1 MRRKQLL
8 AASLLAVLAPAA
20 AAQVV
25 GIALDPKAV
34 MVDGELQIVASP
46 PADSTVFLSFSGTQA
61 KQLGR
66 VDTPTS
72 FQGPPSSVAIAA
84 DRKLALVSASLR
96 IDPKNPKE
104 LAPDNKLSVV
114 DLAASPIRVV
124 QTIELG
130 ASPSSIAID
139 PSGAMALAMHN
150 ADDSVTVLAL
160 SGGRARIVEKLQ
172 LDKGAGPLGV
182 AFAPDGKQAL
192 VSFPERDRVGVFAV
206 DNGRLKMPAIREMS
220 TGVYPTALSYCG
232 RTGLAVVSNYGRVT
246 GDIDTISLLDVG
258 AAAPRVIDTVSV
270 GPAPEGIA
278 CSPDGRYAAAS
289 LQNMATR
296 PKTDPFHSP
305 ESRVV
310 VLKIDGRRLHRIAD
324 APFGAWAQG
333 VGFLDD
339 SRTLFAQSMV
349 DRSLHLFRI
358 EGETLKVAAPPIV
371 FEDGAPVSYGISG
384 R

>member
-1 MRRKQLL
+1 MRRKPFL
-8 AASLLAVLAPAA
+8 AASLLAILAPTA

-34 MVDGELQIVASP
+34 MVDGEMQVVASP
-46 PADSTVFLSFSGTQA
+46 PADSTVFLEFSGT
-61 KQLGR
+61 KTKLLGR

-72 FQGPPSSVAIAA
+72 FQGPPSSVAITA

-124 QTIELG
+124 QTVELG
-130 ASPSSIAID
+130 ASPSSVAID
-139 PSGAMALAMHN
+139 PSGTMALAMHN

-172 LDKGAGPLGV
+172 LDKGAGPLAV

-192 VSFPERDRVGVFAV
+192 ISFPERDRVGVFAV

-232 RTGLAVVSNYGRVT
+232 NTGLAVVSNYGRVT

-305 ESRVV
+305 QSRVV
-310 VLKIDGRRLHRIAD
+310 VLKIDGKRLQRIAD

>member
-139 PSGAMALAMHN
+139 PSGTMALAMHN

>member
-1 MRRKQLL
+1 MRRKQIL
-8 AASLLAVLAPAA
+8 AASLLAVLAPAV

-34 MVDGELQIVASP
+34 MVDGELQVVASP
-46 PADSTVFLSFSGTQA
+46 PADSTVFLEFSGTKT

-72 FQGPPSSVAIAA
+72 FQGPPSSVAITA
-84 DRKLALVSASLR
+84 DGKLALVTASLR

-104 LAPDNKLSVV
+104 LAADNKLSVI

-130 ASPSSIAID
+130 ASPSSVAID
-139 PSGAMALAMHN
+139 PAGTMALAMHN
-150 ADDSVTVLAL
+150 ADDSITVLAL
-160 SGGRARIVEKLQ
+160 SGGRARIVEKLP
-172 LDKGAGPLGV
+172 LDKGAGPLAV

-192 VSFPERDRVGVFAV
+192 ISFPERDRVGVFAV
-206 DNGRLKMPAIREMS
+206 ENGRLKMPAIREMS

-232 RTGLAVVSNYGRVT
+232 RSGLAVVSNYGRVT

-289 LQNMATR
+289 LQNMATL
-296 PKTDPFHSP
+296 PKTNPFHSP
-305 ESRVV
+305 QSRVV
-310 VLKIDGRRLHRIAD
+310 VLKIDGKRLHRIAD

-349 DRSLHLFRI
+349 DRSMHLFRI
-358 EGETLKVAAPPIV
+358 EGEALQVAAPPIV

>member
-139 PSGAMALAMHN
+139 PSGTMALAMHN

-270 GPAPEGIA
+270 GPAPEGLA

>member
-1 MRRKQLL
+1 MRRKPFL
-8 AASLLAVLAPAA
+8 AASLLAILAPTA

-46 PADSTVFLSFSGTQA
+46 PADSTVFLEFSGT
-61 KQLGR
+61 KTKPLGR

-72 FQGPPSSVAIAA
+72 FQGPPSSVAITA

-104 LAPDNKLSVV
+104 LAPDNKLSVI
-114 DLAASPIRVV
+114 DLAASPIRVA

-139 PSGAMALAMHN
+139 PSGTMALAMHN
-150 ADDSVTVLAL
+150 ADDSLTVLAL

-192 VSFPERDRVGVFAV
+192 ISFPERDRVGVFAV
-206 DNGRLKMPAIREMS
+206 ENGRLKMPAIREMS

-232 RTGLAVVSNYGRVT
+232 STGLAVVSNYGRVT
-246 GDIDTISLLDVG
+246 GDVDTISLLDVG

-305 ESRVV
+305 QSRVV
-310 VLKIDGRRLHRIAD
+310 VLKIDGKRLHRIAD

-358 EGETLKVAAPPIV
+358 EGESLKVAAPPIV
-371 FEDGAPVSYGISG
+371 FDDGAPVSYGISG

>member
-8 AASLLAVLAPAA
+8 AASLLAVLARAA

-139 PSGAMALAMHN
+139 PSGTMALAMHN
-150 ADDSVTVLAL
+150 ADNSVTVLAL

>member
-1 MRRKQLL
+1 MRCKQIL

-34 MVDGELQIVASP
+34 MVDGEMQVVASP
-46 PADSTVFLSFSGTQA
+46 PTDSVVFFEFSGTKTKRLGQVQA
-61 KQLGR
+61 
-66 VDTPTS
+66 PTS
-72 FQGPPSSVAIAA
+72 FQGPPSSVAITA

-130 ASPSSIAID
+130 ASPSSVAID
-139 PSGAMALAMHN
+139 PTGTMALAMHN
-150 ADDSVTVLAL
+150 ADDSITVLAL
-160 SGGRARIVEKLQ
+160 SGGLARIVEKLP
-172 LDKGAGPLGV
+172 LDKGAGPLAV
-182 AFAPDGKQAL
+182 VFAPDGKQAL
-192 VSFPERDRVGVFAV
+192 ISFPERDRVGVFAV
-206 DNGRLKMPAIREMS
+206 ENGRLKMPAIREMS

-289 LQNMATR
+289 LQNMATT
-296 PKTDPFHSP
+296 PKTNPFHAS

-310 VLKIDGRRLHRIAD
+310 VLKIDGKRLHRIAD
-324 APFGAWAQG
+324 APFGVWAQG

-349 DRSLHLFRI
+349 DRSMHLFRI
-358 EGETLKVAAPPIV
+358 EGESLQVAAPPIV

>member
-139 PSGAMALAMHN
+139 PSGTMALAMHS